1 MNLDW
6 NLLDPE
12 TAGML
17 LAASCGTGHLSAVAG
32 RCLDRCAAQPEQAPV
47 YARLALDAL
56 LAAWAWSPLDGR
68 AAGQV
73 LALLGPEGDHLAKP
87 LAAMVAQASRP
98 DPEAQRT
105 IQRTAGLL
113 TRGRLDQ
120 ARDLLATA
128 LTRDPLN
135 ATLLHQVLDLGL
147 RRDELAWAEGLLS
160 RPWPP
165 AAAPLQAAV
174 RADLAFFRQDYE
186 QAAQLYGLALSTGAF
201 PALRAKRAE
210 SLLRLGARSA
220 ALGEYRTACREMPW
234 NAGVLLRL
242 HDLALG
248 LDRETAQL
256 AVALDQAAAPPPAAN
271 GEATEASGGSSPDTP
286 GSTAG
291 SAAGSTPGSTTGDTR
306 PATLAILLYSYNK
319 ADELDATLAALS
331 RADLGEARIHVL
343 ANGCTDHTAAVLDGW
358 QGRLGARLARMDL
371 PVNVGAPAARNW
383 LLNAVCAGLPDES
396 SASPPDFVAYLD
408 DDALPPADWLG
419 RLGAAV
425 RRYPRASAWGCKV
438 VDAALPRIIQ
448 SADLHL
454 KPGLPPDPA
463 SPYTMAPANGDPEL
477 TPGQIRTTDAHLE
490 TLDFGQFDTLRPC
503 LSATGCCHLFRT
515 AELRAAGGFD
525 IRFSPSQYDD
535 LDRDLSSSLAGKP
548 VAYIGHLTVP
558 HLKRTGEAAKTSQA
572 ATGNGL
578 GNRHKL
584 NHKHRQAAVERL
596 LAFDLATMIADVE
609 TKQETLREF
618 GL

>member
-68 AAGQV
+68 AAGQA
-73 LALLGPEGDHLAKP
+73 LALLGPEGDHPAKP

-120 ARDLLATA
+120 ARDLLASA

-147 RRDELAWAEGLLS
+147 RHDELAWAEGLLS

-186 QAAQLYGLALSTGAF
+186 QAAPLYGLAVSTGAF

-210 SLLRLGARSA
+210 SLLRLGSRSA
-220 ALGEYRTACREMPW
+220 ALGEYRSACREMPW

-248 LDRETAQL
+248 LDRETAPL
-256 AVALDQAAAPPPAAN
+256 AAP
-271 GEATEASGGSSPDTP
+271 
-286 GSTAG
+286 
-291 SAAGSTPGSTTGDTR
+291 
-306 PATLAILLYSYNK
+306 LAILLYSYNK
-319 ADELDATLAALS
+319 AAELDATLSALS

-383 LLNAVCAGLPDES
+383 LLNAVSAGLPGEP
-396 SASPPDFVAYLD
+396 AAPAPDFVAYLD

-454 KPGLPPDPA
+454 KPGQPPDPA
-463 SPYTMAPANGDPEL
+463 SPYTMAPVSADPEL

-548 VAYIGHLTVP
+548 VIYTGHLTVP

-584 NHKHRQAAVERL
+584 NHKHPKAAVDRL
-596 LAFDLATMIADVE
+596 LAFDLATMIEDIE
-609 TKQETLREF
+609 TKQETLRQL